1 VRGRFTT
8 PMLLLTA
15 AAVAVAGVFSAAAAA
30 WEEPNI
36 CPISQP
42 NAEAPEEA
50 CYYPEV
56 QVSASPSA
64 VTVGGYS
71 TVSWSV
77 RGAPPGGSC
86 NKYADWSG
94 SFSVDGGGNADGSQT
109 VGPLNTVKRYE
120 FTIHCPA
127 TPYGGTGTAYVDVVA
142 NPSPPTPPP
151 APPPS
156 GDSDGDGVPNDR
168 DNCPND
174 ANADQAD
181 SERDGVGDACDLDV
195 PLTAGSGT
203 LTSLDEGWDG
213 SAGLGFSTTPCRKK
227 LQTFTHHFTQAG
239 LFNVIRYEGVFRV
252 CYRPGG
258 GGIVWIRDVRGDA
271 TWVRAPWTWK
281 GNDPGYPY
289 GVIASHRAEFHY
301 RGTAAIWLAKYGFGR
316 DKHPWVKV
324 TFHDNNTME
333 VESGVT

>member
-1 VRGRFTT
+1 VRSRIEIASVA
-8 PMLLLTA
+8 LL
-15 AAVAVAGVFSAAAAA
+15 AAVAVAVASGSGAAAAA
-30 WEEPNI
+30 PDHI

-42 NAEAPEEA
+42 TAEAPEGE

-56 QVSASPSA
+56 QVSASPASVSA
-64 VTVGGYS
+64 GGYS
-71 TVSWSV
+71 TISWSV

-86 NKYADWSG
+86 HKYADWSG
-94 SFSVDGGGNADGSQT
+94 SFSVDGGGNAGGSQT
-109 VGPLNTVKRYE
+109 VGPLDTVKRYE

-142 NPSPPTPPP
+142 SPSPPPPP
-151 APPPS
+151 PPPPPPS
-156 GDSDGDGVPNDR
+156 GDSDGDGVPTDR

-174 ANADQAD
+174 SNADQAD

-195 PLTAGSGT
+195 PLAVGSG
-203 LTSLDEGWDG
+203 SLNSVDEGTEG
-213 SAGLGFSTTPCRKK
+213 SGGLGFSAAPCRKK
-227 LQTFTHHFTQAG
+227 VQTFTRTFTQAG
-239 LFNVIRYEGVFRV
+239 LFDVLRYEGMFRV

-258 GGIVWIRDVRGDA
+258 GIAWIRDVRGDA
-271 TWVRAPWTWK
+271 TWVRAPWVWK

-289 GVIASHRAEFHY
+289 GVIYSHRAEFHY
-301 RGTAAIWLAKYGFGR
+301 RGTTAIWLAKYGFGR

-333 VESGVT
+333 VATGVT